1 MQLPHPPGLPGGRGA
16 RPRDRLAASFDDMVA
31 LIARRLGAPVAIL
44 VLTDLAQARQNS
56 ISTFGLPNPETSVD
70 SQTFGIQLH
79 ALIRRHQHPLV
90 LSDSRMQSDMG
101 ALPLVQTSKCL
112 AFLAVPVLTAQSR
125 LIGALCVAHPQP
137 HPWSNDD
144 PDALKD
150 FAALIAREMAQRQ
163 QMIDQSEEIARL
175 RLRFER
181 ERLHNFQREAIFQ
194 AMATPGLAPA
204 QRFRSV
210 LNAGCAALR
219 VDYGVLTQI
228 VGGRARI
235 IAASKNAPI
244 TDHGPEPEIGDRYTA
259 DILARDRQISLPDTS
274 LTNEPLRRDLFGR
287 PPLSFY
293 GAPIVINGSRFGT
306 LEFSAI
312 TQDRKLID
320 NSQNSVLSMMAI
332 AINGY
337 LCARHDPHQPDVFP
351 AVPLTLTSERRSA

>member
-1 MQLPHPPGLPGGRGA
+1 MRLPHPPDVFGGRGA
-16 RPRDRLAASFDDMVA
+16 RPRDKQAASFDDMVA
-31 LIARRLGAPVAIL
+31 LVARRLGAPVAVL
-44 VLTDLAQARQNS
+44 VLTNLARTRQNS
-56 ISTFGLPNPETSVD
+56 ISTFGLPNPETSD
-70 SQTFGIQLH
+70 ASHTFGTQLH
-79 ALIRRHQHPLV
+79 ALIRRHQKPLV
-90 LSDSRMQSDMG
+90 LSDSRMQSDLG

-125 LIGALCVAHPQP
+125 LIGALCVAHHQP
-137 HPWSNDD
+137 HHWTNDD

-163 QMIDQSEEIARL
+163 QVIDQSEEITRL

-235 IAASKNAPI
+235 IAASKDAPV
-244 TDHGPEPEIGDRYTA
+244 TDHGPETEIDHRYTA
-259 DILARDRQISLPDTS
+259 DILAGDRQICLTDTS
-274 LTNEPLRRDLFGR
+274 LTSEPLRRDLFGR

-306 LEFSAI
+306 LEFTAV
-312 TQDRKLID
+312 TQDRKVVEG
-320 NSQNSVLSMMAI
+320 SQNSVLSMMAI